1 MAVKT
6 LEEFAALFGDEPT
19 ERDVALLED
28 IADTI
33 EALSVNTDEEA
44 FNARVNEAVAAATA
58 EAVAETEAAWRKRYI
73 ERFKRGDER
82 KEEEETFEEKQNGDE
97 TFEDV
102 ITYEKEDEK

>member
-33 EALSVNTDEEA
+33 SALSVNTDEEA
-44 FNARVNEAVAAATA
+44 LNARINEAVAAATA

-73 ERFKRGDER
+73 ERFKRGDE
-82 KEEEETFEEKQNGDE
+82 KEVETVEEKQNGDE

>member
-1 MAVKT
+1 MAVRT
-6 LEEFAALFGDEPT
+6 LEEFAALFGDEPS

-44 FNARVNEAVAAATA
+44 LNARVNEAVAAATA

-73 ERFKRGDER
+73 ERFKRGDE
-82 KEEEETFEEKQNGDE
+82 KEVETVEEKQNGDE

-102 ITYEKEDEK
+102 ITYEKEDEE

>member
-6 LEEFAALFGDEPT
+6 LEEFAALFGDEPS

-44 FNARVNEAVAAATA
+44 LNARVNEAVAAATA

-73 ERFKRGDER
+73 ERFKRGDE
-82 KEEEETFEEKQNGDE
+82 KEVETVDEKQNGDE
-97 TFEDV
+97 TFDDV
-102 ITYEKEDEK
+102 ITYEKEDEE

>member
-19 ERDVALLED
+19 ERDIALLED

-33 EALSVNTDEEA
+33 EALSVNTDEETL
-44 FNARVNEAVAAATA
+44 NARINEAVAAAT
-58 EAVAETEAAWRKRYI
+58 AETEAAWRKRYI

>member
-19 ERDVALLED
+19 DRDVALLED

-33 EALSVNTDEEA
+33 HALEVNTDEEA
-44 FNARVNEAVAAATA
+44 LNARINEAVAAATT

-82 KEEEETFEEKQNGDE
+82 EKEENFEEKQNGDE

>member
-1 MAVKT
+1 MAVRT
-6 LEEFAALFGDEPT
+6 LEEFAALFGDEPS

-44 FNARVNEAVAAATA
+44 LNARVNEAVAAATA

-73 ERFKRGDER
+73 ERFKRGDE
-82 KEEEETFEEKQNGDE
+82 KEVETVEEKQNGDE

-102 ITYEKEDEK
+102 ITYEKEDED

>member
-1 MAVKT
+1 MAVRT

-33 EALSVNTDEEA
+33 HALEVNTDEEA
-44 FNARVNEAVAAATA
+44 LNARINEAVAAAT
-58 EAVAETEAAWRKRYI
+58 AETEAAWRKRYI

-82 KEEEETFEEKQNGDE
+82 EEEDETVEEKNGKETFD
-97 TFEDV
+97 DV

>member
-44 FNARVNEAVAAATA
+44 LNARVNEAVAAATA

-73 ERFKRGDER
+73 ERFKRGDE
-82 KEEEETFEEKQNGDE
+82 KEVETVDEKQNGDE
-97 TFEDV
+97 TFDDV
-102 ITYEKEDEK
+102 ITYEKEDEE

>member
-33 EALSVNTDEEA
+33 NALSVNTDEEA
-44 FNARVNEAVAAATA
+44 LNARINEAVEAAT
-58 EAVAETEAAWRKRYI
+58 AETEAAWRKRYI

-82 KEEEETFEEKQNGDE
+82 EEAEEIVEEKQNGDE
-97 TFEDV
+97 TFDDV

>member
-1 MAVKT
+1 MAVRT
-6 LEEFAALFGDEPT
+6 LEEFAALFGDEPS

-44 FNARVNEAVAAATA
+44 LNARINEAVATATA
-58 EAVAETEAAWRKRYI
+58 EAIAETEAAWRKRYI
-73 ERFKRGDER
+73 ERFKRGDEQ
-82 KEEEETFEEKQNGDE
+82 KEDVTVEEKQNGDE

-102 ITYEKEDEK
+102 ITYEKEDEE

>member
-44 FNARVNEAVAAATA
+44 LNARINEAVAAAT
-58 EAVAETEAAWRKRYI
+58 AETEAAWRKRYI

>member
-1 MAVKT
+1 MAVRT

-33 EALSVNTDEEA
+33 NALSVNTDEEA
-44 FNARVNEAVAAATA
+44 LNARINEAVAAATD

-73 ERFKRGDER
+73 ERFKRGDE
-82 KEEEETFEEKQNGDE
+82 KEVETVEEKQNGDE
-97 TFEDV
+97 TFDDV
-102 ITYEKEDEK
+102 ITYEKEDEE

>member
-44 FNARVNEAVAAATA
+44 LNARINEAVATATA

-73 ERFKRGDER
+73 ERFKRGDE
-82 KEEEETFEEKQNGDE
+82 KEVETVEEKQNGDE

-102 ITYEKEDEK
+102 ITYEKEDKE